1 MDKQVE
7 IYKRFQEDKSIIE
20 KLEALANKRTF
31 AEVMCAF
38 PAYIN
43 RYNLTRFLAYYELF
57 KLIQDKPGWI
67 VECGVY
73 RGFSLFALSKFME
86 IFCMGNKSRRVLGFD
101 NLAGFTGLFP
111 EDGEENK
118 TVSKITGGISPG
130 EYRDE
135 VLELLEICNQDA
147 FAPWA
152 KRVELVEGNAED
164 TIPQYISD
172 YPGLRISM
180 LHLDI
185 DLYNPTKIA
194 LEHLY
199 PHVIPG
205 GLVVLDEYA
214 HRDWAGESKALED
227 YFASLEEPIPELKTL
242 SWCSTPTTYFIKR

>member
-1 MDKQVE
+1 MNKQVE
-7 IYKRFQEDKSIIE
+7 ILKRNQTDNDIIE
-20 KLEALANKRTF
+20 KLEALAEKRSF
-31 AEVMCAF
+31 SEVMCAF

-43 RYNLTRFLAYYELF
+43 RYNLTRFLAYYEMF

-86 IFCMGNKSRRVLGFD
+86 IFCMGDKTRKVLGFD
-101 NLAGFTGLFP
+101 NFAGFTGFHP
-111 EDGEENK
+111 EDGRKNK
-118 TVSKITGGISPG
+118 TVDKIKGGISPE
-130 EYRDE
+130 EYRDD
-135 VLELLEICNQDA
+135 VLELLDICNFDA

-152 KRVELVEGNAED
+152 KRVELVEGNVED
-164 TIPQYISD
+164 TIPQYVSD

-199 PHVIPG
+199 PRVISG
-205 GLVVLDEYA
+205 GLVILDEYA
-214 HRDWAGESKALED
+214 HKDWGGESKALED
-227 YFASLEEPIPELKTL
+227 YFASLSKPIPELKTL
-242 SWCSTPTTYFIKR
+242 NWCSTPTTYFIKR

>member
-1 MDKQVE
+1 MNKQVE
-7 IYKRFQEDKSIIE
+7 ILKRNQTDNDIIE
-20 KLEALANKRTF
+20 KLEAVAEKRSF
-31 AEVMCAF
+31 SEVMCAF

-73 RGFSLFALSKFME
+73 RGFSLFALAKFME
-86 IFCMGNKSRRVLGFD
+86 IFCMGDKTRKVLGFD
-101 NLAGFTGLFP
+101 NFAGFTGFHS
-111 EDGEENK
+111 EDGRK
-118 TVSKITGGISPG
+118 DRTVDKIKGGISPA
-130 EYRDE
+130 EYRDD
-135 VLELLEICNQDA
+135 VLELLDICNIDA

-152 KRVELVEGNAED
+152 KRVELVEGNVED

-199 PHVIPG
+199 PRVISG
-205 GLVVLDEYA
+205 GLVILDEYA
-214 HRDWAGESKALED
+214 HKDWGGESKALED
-227 YFASLEEPIPELKTL
+227 YFASLSKPIPELKTL
-242 SWCSTPTTYFIKR
+242 NWCSTPTTYFIKR